1 MTFPQFRK
9 NVAALCERLGIETG
23 ADNRVQEKDLK
34 VMSLCFWTDDRSIT
48 IAGTDMNRASRL
60 FFQDL
65 VPEEGRQNYST
76 QSYISCDRTFSD
88 RFTEF
93 FAEMLEHEPGTGVH
107 PLLDAAR
114 TATMV
119 EIFWK

>member
-1 MTFPQFRK
+1 MTFPKFK
-9 NVAALCERLGIETG
+9 EHVAALCDKVGII
-23 ADNRVQEKDLK
+23 NPVQEADLK
-34 VMSLCFWTDDRSIT
+34 VMSLRFWTDDKSIT

-65 VPEEGRQNYST
+65 VPEKWRINLST
-76 QSYISCDRTFSD
+76 QSYITCDAAFTD

-93 FAEMLEHEPGTGVH
+93 FAEVLDHEPGTGVH